1 MQSINHNCILIP
13 SYDKHR
19 TYVDKFLFSIQ
30 EKTPNNIDI
39 YIIVGTA
46 DEADFYYMTTKYKN
60 VKIIIFTRILE
71 LIENVVKNDDILLHM
86 YGKTIYQSLKKFY
99 GLYYLFF
106 MCNYDNIIIF
116 DSESFIIRNV
126 DINQM
131 INDYVVNPFILYSS
145 IPHYNDKLKTDV
157 EIYAQI
163 TNDKNDISMWFLEYY
178 LWIYE
183 KRIFTNFVQ
192 SFILLFGK
200 TFYTFIENCYGTV
213 FVEVIYQTHIYKTN
227 DVYGYK
233 FIEFVN
239 FMASKHP
246 ADLSESM
253 SLINM
258 NIPNKPIEDARIY
271 IEQNLEKVFA
281 HNIYD
286 ELQLQL
292 YKTNDSQKSLE
303 FVKRHETITMCVSEY
318 SDIIF
323 NYFNPEYSKNFIYN
337 WRFLLQNA
345 IGIESCGESALV
357 DTPSEETTTGLKSRR
372 CASHDKMALYR
383 VSKKSNDELPF
394 YWVGYEMTIPT
405 NICVKFTFDLF
416 FMELGTIES
425 QHFIAFKQHYPLQL
439 HYIPLSV
446 HLLHIWTHY
455 EFFVNTSHTKEEKY
469 DAYLI
474 IFDNSPQCD
483 ILIRNFTFTVCP
495 GQQRCPN
502 SLRNL
507 GCEKNEK

>member
-1 MQSINHNCILIP
+1 MQSMNHNCILIP

-19 TYVDKFLFSIQ
+19 NYVDKFLFSVQ

-39 YIIVGTA
+39 YIIVGTTE
-46 DEADFYYMTTKYKN
+46 EADFYYMTTKYKN
-60 VKIIIFTRILE
+60 VKIIIFSRILE
-71 LIENVVKNDDILLHM
+71 LIENVLKDDVTLLNM

-106 MCNYDNIIIF
+106 MCNYDNVIIF
-116 DSESFIIRNV
+116 DSESFVVRST
-126 DINQM
+126 DINQI
-131 INDYVVNPFILYSS
+131 INDYVTSPFILYSS

-157 EIYAQI
+157 ETYAQI
-163 TNDKNDISMWFLEYY
+163 TNEKKDISMWFLEYY

-192 SFILLFGK
+192 SFLLLFGK
-200 TFYTFIENCYGTV
+200 TFYTFIENYSGTV

-233 FIEFVN
+233 FIEFVD
-239 FMASKHP
+239 FMALKHP
-246 ADLSESM
+246 ANLSESI

-281 HNIYD
+281 DDIYN

-292 YKTNDSQKSLE
+292 YKTNDSQKSLD
-303 FVKRHETITMCVSEY
+303 FIKRHETIVMCVSEY

-323 NYFNPEYSKNFIYN
+323 NYFNPEYSKNFVYN

-345 IGIESCGESALV
+345 IGIES
-357 DTPSEETTTGLKSRR
+357 
-372 CASHDKMALYR
+372 HDKMGLYR
-383 VSKKSNDELPF
+383 VSKKTNDVAPF
-394 YWVGYEMTIPT
+394 HWIGYEMTIPT
-405 NICVKFTFDLF
+405 NMCVKFTFDLF
-416 FMELGTIES
+416 FMDLGTIEQ

-446 HLLHIWTHY
+446 HLLHTWTHY
-455 EFFVNTSHTKEEKY
+455 EFLVNVTYTKEEKC
-469 DAYLI
+469 DAYII

-483 ILIRNFTFTVCP
+483 VLIRNFTFMV
-495 GQQRCPN
+495 
-502 SLRNL
+502 
-507 GCEKNEK
+507 CEKNE